1 MSDVREH
8 STNAGAYTGLVVVEI
23 ASTPGA
29 EYTSRLLGEFGA
41 AVLKIEPPAGAD
53 SRRVGPF
60 AGGLED
66 GEHSLNF
73 WFYNGDK
80 RSLTL
85 DLGTEAGRSRL
96 DGLLAKADVLVS
108 DLQPHELARLS
119 LSLEALSAKHPALI
133 IAAVT
138 PYGLT
143 GPWKDY
149 RSSDLIG
156 LAIGG
161 PLHMCGYDDHSIPPI
176 RPGGNQAYHTA
187 TAFAH
192 IGVLLALLER
202 QRSGLGQI
210 VDTSM
215 HSSLA
220 LTVELA
226 NPYWFYPRSLVFRQ
240 TCRHAQPVAT
250 QPTLF
255 QCADGYVYFA
265 LVITEEKPWQW
276 LLEWLGHHD
285 FLSGLDDPAYLDAGY
300 RQMHFH
306 EIQQVVEAFFL
317 INSAHDMY
325 REGQSRGLAIGKL
338 NAPEDLFDDEHEK
351 ARGFFVPVEHP
362 GTGPVSYAASAY
374 WFSAFSPVPPKP
386 APRLGDANGD
396 YWVEPRSE

>member
-8 STNAGAYTGLVVVEI
+8 STNPGAYTGLKVVEI

-29 EYTSRLLGEFGA
+29 EYASRLLGEMGA
-41 AVLKIEPPAGAD
+41 AVIKIEPPSGAD

-60 AGGLED
+60 AGGVED

-85 DLGTEAGRSRL
+85 DVATDAGRVRL
-96 DGLLAKADVLVS
+96 DALLGDADLLVT
-108 DLQPHELARLS
+108 DLQPAALARLS
-119 LSLEALSAKHPALI
+119 LSLETLSAKHPKLI
-133 IAAVT
+133 IGAVT

-149 RSSDLIG
+149 QASDLVA
-156 LAIGG
+156 LAVGG

-176 RPGGNQAYHTA
+176 RPGGNQGYHTA

-192 IGVLLALLER
+192 IGLLLALIER
-202 QRSGLGQI
+202 QHTGRGQI

-215 HSSLA
+215 HASLA

-255 QCADGYVYFA
+255 ECADGYVYFA
-265 LVITEEKPWQW
+265 LVITEEKPWQA
-276 LLEWLGHHD
+276 LIEWLGHHD
-285 FLSGLDDPAYLDAGY
+285 FLSGLEDPAYLDAGY
-300 RQMHFH
+300 RQKHFH
-306 EIQQVVEAFFL
+306 DIQQVVEAFFL

-325 REGQSRGLAIGKL
+325 REGQSRGLPIGKL
-338 NAPEDLFDDEHEK
+338 NAPEDLFDDEHEQ

-362 GTGPVSYAASAY
+362 GTGPVSYAAPAY
-374 WFSAFSPVPPKP
+374 WFSAFSPVAPKA
-386 APRLGDANGD
+386 APRVGDANAEYG
-396 YWVEPRSE
+396 VRS